1 MIDLTEEEI
10 RPKRFDSEKKAALQR
25 DLDWLTARVSG
36 FVFVDCPACGSA
48 EHTTAYHK
56 YGFRFVQC
64 SACRTAYMN
73 PRASQKTMAEFYGNS
88 SLYQFWNSHIFPATR
103 EIRKEKIFRPRV
115 RRILDLCDKFGVR
128 KNVLIDVGAANGSFC
143 EEAIDSNS
151 FSRVI
156 AVEPSHALAETCRQL
171 GIETMEI
178 PIEHC
183 DGFEIGAD
191 VVTSFETIEHVF
203 SPADF
208 IAKCRQLLAP
218 GGILVLT
225 CPNYEGF
232 DIQVLGVSSDSLDA
246 EHVNLLNPASLT
258 ILMERQGFDVIECS
272 TPGELD
278 VELVHEKLMAGEF
291 DASDNAF
298 LRCLLKDRYAELR
311 RPFQEFLIR
320 NRLSSHMF
328 MVARYPGKS
337 GRPFSSGMPA

>member
-1 MIDLTEEEI
+1 MGLTEEEI
-10 RPKRFDSEKKAALQR
+10 RPRRFDDEKKAALQR
-25 DLDWLTARVSG
+25 DLDWLTARVSE
-36 FVFVDCPACGSA
+36 FVSVDCPACGSA
-48 EHTTAYHK
+48 EHTPAFEK
-56 YGFRFVQC
+56 YGFRFAQC

-73 PRASQKTMAEFYGNS
+73 PRASQKTLAEFYGGS

-103 EIRKEKIFRPRV
+103 QIRKEKIFRPRV
-115 RRILDLCDKFGVR
+115 RRILDLCDSFDVR
-128 KNVLIDVGAANGSFC
+128 KNILIDVGAANGSFC
-143 EEAIDSNS
+143 EEAIESHS

-171 GIETMEI
+171 GIETMEV
-178 PIEHC
+178 PVEQF
-183 DGFEIGAD
+183 DDLEIGAD

-232 DIQVLGVSSDSLDA
+232 DIQTLGVSSDSLDA
-246 EHVNLLNPASLT
+246 EHVNMLNPDALT
-258 ILMERQGFDVIECS
+258 VLMQRQGFDVIECS

-278 VELVHEKLMAGEF
+278 IELVHEKVIAGEF
-291 DASDNAF
+291 DVSGNPF
-298 LRCLLKDRYAELR
+298 LRCLLKDRYDELR
-311 RPFQEFLIR
+311 QPFQDFLIR

-328 MVARYPGKS
+328 LVARYPGKPEGVTAP
-337 GRPFSSGMPA
+337 GRSA